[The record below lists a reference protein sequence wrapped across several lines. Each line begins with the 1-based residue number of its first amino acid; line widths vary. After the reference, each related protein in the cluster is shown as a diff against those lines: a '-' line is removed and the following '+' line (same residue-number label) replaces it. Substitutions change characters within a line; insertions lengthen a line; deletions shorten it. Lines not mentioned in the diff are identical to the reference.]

1 MAPFQHT
8 GTFKDA
14 LLENDAFTRLVVFSS
29 SHLCEINE

>member
-14 LLENDAFTRLVVFSS
+14 LMENDACTRLVVFPSF
-29 SHLCEINE
+29 HLCEINE